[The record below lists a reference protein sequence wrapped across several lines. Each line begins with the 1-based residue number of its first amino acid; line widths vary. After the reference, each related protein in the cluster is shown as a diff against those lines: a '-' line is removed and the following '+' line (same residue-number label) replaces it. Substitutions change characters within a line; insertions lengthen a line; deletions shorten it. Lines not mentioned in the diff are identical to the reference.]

1 MLGSRHGNGTTRTR
15 TCALI
20 RERLRQRYAMR
31 LRVTARRPST
41 SAPVEGSS
49 ARRPRFRWHPDEPSV
64 PDADARGSARA
75 VGSANA
81 FQGVPPGDIR
91 ARAAELQALVH
102 EVSSR
107 DLTPEEAEEVAL
119 LIERLRTLLE
129 LS

>member
-1 MLGSRHGNGTTRTR
+1 
-15 TCALI
+15 
-20 RERLRQRYAMR
+20 
-31 LRVTARRPST
+31 
-41 SAPVEGSS
+41 
-49 ARRPRFRWHPDEPSV
+49 
-64 PDADARGSARA
+64 
-75 VGSANA
+75 
-81 FQGVPPGDIR
+81 VPPGDIR